1 MSAKHSLCCFLL
13 LCNLSIYAQP
23 EIKFEEKKQKFGEV
37 KAGQMLS
44 FDFSFTNKGDQ
55 PLLIN
60 NIKVTCTCTKFEFP
74 KQPVKPGEKGKIHIT
89 FDTKGKIGWQYRTL
103 EVFSNAKVSPVKIQ
117 FIGKVIPEK
126 G

>member
-1 MSAKHSLCCFLL
+1 VRSFLL
-13 LCNLSIYAQP
+13 LLGCLVYCTIAIAQP
-23 EIKFEEKKQKFGEV
+23 EIKFEEKKLKFEEV
-37 KAGQMLS
+37 KAGPTLS

-60 NIKVTCTCTKFEFP
+60 NIKVECTCTKFEYP
-74 KQPVKPGEKGKIHIT
+74 KQPIKSGEKGNIHVT

-103 EVFSNAKVSPVKIQ
+103 EIFSNAKESPAKIQ
-117 FIGKVIPEK
+117 FIGKVIPDK